1 MSDGAVKARL
11 ELIRKIRIVASHC
24 INNTY
29 PVSHEL
35 DDLVQPEVES
45 FQR

>member
-11 ELIRKIRIVASHC
+11 ELIRKVRVVASHG